1 MHESFLPAA
10 GSARVATAKNTSI
23 LTLAFDQRGKKR
35 KKGRRERKS
44 IENNIKINIII

>member
-23 LTLAFDQRGKKR
+23 LTLAFDLREKKR
-35 KKGRRERKS
+35 EKGRRERKS